1 MKTVIG
7 LFVCVLSLSLVS
19 TVSAVT
25 VDLSSPQEGTTVA
38 PGDTVELT
46 LTVTNDS
53 EAVEFVIAFMDVEVG
68 DRVSGDGIPEPGPG
82 NIPGISHKPIRIKL
96 APGESTT
103 IDYELVLPAYS
114 NLPAGTYAFTI
125 SIEANGLLSKTESSD
140 TVEFFL
146 EK

>member
-38 PGDTVELT
+38 PGDTVELS
-46 LTVTNDS
+46 LNVTNDS
-53 EAVEFVIAFMDVEVG
+53 EAIEFVIAFMDVEVG

-103 IDYELVLPAYS
+103 IDYELILPDYVK
-114 NLPAGTYAFTI
+114 LPVGTYGFTI
-125 SIEANGLLSKTESSD
+125 SIEASGLISKTESSD
-140 TVEFFL
+140 TLEFFL

>member
-25 VDLSSPQEGTTVA
+25 VDLSSTQEGTTVA
-38 PGDTVELT
+38 PGDTVELS
-46 LTVTNDS
+46 LNVTNDS
-53 EAVEFVIAFMDVEVG
+53 EEVEFVIAFMDVEVG

-103 IDYELVLPAYS
+103 IDYELVLPDYA

-125 SIEANGLLSKTESSD
+125 SIEAKGLLSKTESSD
-140 TVEFFL
+140 TLEFFL